1 MRATCRCSAVLLAL
15 AAAARLSVLGQAL
28 DDAAAIGPHK
38 TPAALVEGAARLH
51 GVLDLE
57 LTDEARALLPGLLH

>member
-1 MRATCRCSAVLLAL
+1 MPRPSAPT
-15 AAAARLSVLGQAL
+15 RRRR
-28 DDAAAIGPHK
+28 
-38 TPAALVEGAARLH
+38 LVEGAARLH